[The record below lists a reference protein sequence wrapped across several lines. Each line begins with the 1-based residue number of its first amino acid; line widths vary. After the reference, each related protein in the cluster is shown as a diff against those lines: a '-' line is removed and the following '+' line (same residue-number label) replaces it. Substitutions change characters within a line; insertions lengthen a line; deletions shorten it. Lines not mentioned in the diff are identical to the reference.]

1 MTLVWRVGVMKR
13 LVGLLVIVVVLDLC
27 WVNTTKNL
35 CTRRNLSDK
44 QQDVELYQHAQLLE
58 PAPMLANPLELERH
72 PGVAA

>member
-13 LVGLLVIVVVLDLC
+13 LVGLLVVLVVLEMR

-35 CTRRNLSDK
+35 RTRHNLSDK
-44 QQDVELYQHAQLLE
+44 EQDLELYQHAQLLE